1 MASPKTI
8 DEFELLKSISRK
20 SFEITVVELFSKA
33 FKFGLVVDSSAP
45 GSKASVE

>member
-1 MASPKTI
+1 MVSPKAI
-8 DEFELLKSISRK
+8 DEFELLKSISKK
-20 SFEITVVELFSKA
+20 SLEIPVEKLFSKA